1 MAAWLI
7 QVPLMSYLAGSL
19 AQPPSRRAN
28 TEKASALRMVESFAD
43 EAGAAGGLHQAV
55 RGCSRVGRLLED
67 QDRVHLDLRA
77 AWQGGNTNGG
87 AGRVWLLEV
96 LAHDLVDLGE
106 VAQVG
111 EEDVQLDDVL
121 ERTASRFGHGLQVF
135 EDLYGLGFEAVHQFH
150 GFRVEGNLAGHVDGV
165 ASLDRLGVGADGGWG
180 FVAADNG
187 LAHEQVPCNGRLRR
201 RAIELCAHAG
211 DADHP
216 GQGAQFLDHAGQVH
230 AVVHADHQLD
240 HADATIAFVHADFL
254 DIAVGGIDAA
264 GQQGD
269 QAALVFQLDAQLDVE
284 FAGDILGPGEL
295 DAFFRVV
302 ADFADI
308 AAVVQVYHHAFAG
321 GQVTDNRFARD
332 RYTTLGVA
340 EHQAFGTTDRQ
351 RTFGAGQL
359 FAFAEQATGDHIGH
373 AVAQADV
380 FQQVFDQFQA
390 VFVEHGLHAF
400 AGNLVQGAVETVE
413 HLVQQAFAQADGFGA
428 ALQFERVA
436 DVCPR
441 FTRDHEV
448 QPGRVRARAGCT
460 DDLDRGAALQRFGQR
475 RETTVDPTG
484 NAAVADI
491 GVHRVG
497 KVDRRGAFGQLHDPA
512 FGREYVDLVREQVD
526 LHAFDKLQGVAGT
539 LLHFQ
544 HAFDPL
550 AGAGMS
556 AFGLLVAAGFVQPVG
571 GDPVVGHF
579 FHFPRADLDLD
590 RHPVH
595 TEQRGMQRLIAVGLG
610 NGDVVLEA
618 AWQGFV
624 QIMYSAQHAVAG
636 IDLVDDDPERI
647 HVHDLVKGPALAA
660 HLLVDAVDVLLPAA
674 DLAFNLVD
682 RQAMAQR
689 LFDLVD
695 DFLAV
700 ATGALDRLVDARRT
714 HGVHGLEAEVFEFDT
729 DGMHAQPV
737 GDGRVDFQGFL
748 GDAPAFF
755 TRQHFQRAHVV
766 QPVGQL
772 DQNDPNVAGHGHGHL
787 LEVFCLGFG
796 LGLEVHL
803 GQFADPV
810 DQLGHGF
817 AKLRAERFLGDA
829 GVFNHVMQHR
839 SHQALMVHVHVGQNI
854 GHRKRMGDI
863 RLAAAAALAVVGL
876 FGVEIRSADQVD
888 LVWAEVGR

>member
-77 AWQGGNTNGG
+77 AWQGGNADGG

-269 QAALVFQLDAQLDVE
+269 QAALVLQLDAQLDIE

-308 AAVVQVYHHAFAG
+308 AAVVQVHHHAFAG
-321 GQVTDNRFARD
+321 GQVTDNRVARD
-332 RYTTLGVA
+332 RCTALGVA

-390 VFVEHGLHAF
+390 VFVEHGLHAL

-428 ALQFERVA
+428 ALQFQGVA
-436 DVCPR
+436 DMGARLAGDDKVEPR
-441 FTRDHEV
+441 RI
-448 QPGRVRARAGCT
+448 RARAGGA

-475 RETTVDPTG
+475 RETAIDPTG
-484 NAAVADI
+484 NAAVADV
-491 GVHRVG
+491 GMYRVG
-497 KVDRRGAFGQLHDPA
+497 KVHRRGAFRQLHDPA
-512 FGREYVDLVREQVD
+512 LGREHIDLVREQVD
-526 LHAFDKLQGVAGT
+526 LHAFDEFQGVAGA

-544 HAFDPL
+544 HALDPL
-550 AGAGMS
+550 AGPGMG
-556 AFGLLVAAGFVQPVG
+556 ALGLLVATGLVQPVG
-571 GDPVVGHF
+571 GDAVVGHL
-579 FHFPRADLDLD
+579 FHFAGANLDLD
-590 RHPVH
+590 RYAVH
-595 TEQRGMQRLIAVGLG
+595 AEQCGMQRLVAVGLG
-610 NGDVVLEA
+610 DRDVVLEA
-618 AWQGFV
+618 AGQRFV
-624 QIMYSAQHAVAG
+624 QIMYSAEDPIAG
-636 IDLVDDDPERI
+636 VDLVDDDPERVD
-647 HVHDLVKGPALAA
+647 VHDLVEGPALAA
-660 HLLVDAVDVLLPAA
+660 HLGVDAVQVLLPSA
-674 DLAFNLVD
+674 DFTLDAVD
-682 RQAMAQR
+682 GQAVAQG

-700 ATGALDRLVDARRT
+700 APGALDRLVDPRGT
-714 HGVHGLEAEVFEFDT
+714 HRVHGLEAEVFEFDA
-729 DGMHAQPV
+729 DRMHAQPV
-737 GDGRVDFQGFL
+737 GDGGVDLKGFL

-755 TRQHFQRAHVV
+755 AGQHFKGAHVV
-766 QPVGQL
+766 QAVGEL
-772 DQNDPNVAGHGHGHL
+772 DRDHANIAGHGHGHL
-787 LEVFCLGFG
+787 LEVFRLGFG
-796 LGLEVHL
+796 LGLEIHL

-810 DQLGHGF
+810 DQFGHGF
-817 AKLRAERFLGDA
+817 TKLRLQRFLGDP
-829 GVFNHVMQHR
+829 GVFDHVMEHGR
-839 SHQALMVHVHVGQNI
+839 HQALMVHVHVGKNI
-854 GHRKRMGDI
+854 GHRQRMRDVGF
-863 RLAAAAALAVVGL
+863 AAATALTVMGL
-876 FGVEIRSADQVD
+876 FGVEVRPADQVD
-888 LVWAEVGR
+888 LVGAEVGR